1 MRKYEINRQTKE
13 TEIYLKLNLDGSGNN
28 KISTGIDFFDHM
40 LTSFSI
46 HSGFDIE
53 LKVKGDLKVDC
64 HHTVEDTGIV
74 LGQAL
79 NFALS
84 DKRGIARFGS
94 CFIPMDETLSFCAVD
109 VGGRAFLIFDAE
121 FKRQFAG
128 DLETATMEEFFRAFT
143 VNANVTLHIKNYYGT
158 NDHHK
163 IESMF
168 KAMARALKDAVKI
181 TSDKIPSSK
190 GKL

>member
-13 TEIYLKLNLDGSGNN
+13 TKIDLKINLDGSGNN

-40 LTSFSI
+40 LTSFSV

-53 LKVKGDLKVDC
+53 LKVNGDLKVDC

-79 NFALS
+79 NYALA

-94 CFIPMDETLSFCAVD
+94 SFIPMDETLSFCAVD
-109 VGGRAFLIFDAE
+109 VGGRAFIVFDAE

-128 DLETATMEEFFRAFT
+128 DLETATLEEFFRAFAI
-143 VNANVTLHIKNYYGT
+143 NANITLHIKNFYGT

-168 KAMARALKDAVKI
+168 KAMARSLKDAVKI
-181 TSDKIPSSK
+181 IGDKVPSSK

>member
-13 TEIYLKLNLDGSGNN
+13 TEIDLKLNLDGSGNC

-40 LTSFSI
+40 LNSFAV

-74 LGQAL
+74 LGQAID
-79 NFALS
+79 FALK
-84 DKRGIARFGS
+84 DKRGIARFGES
-94 CFIPMDETLSFCAVD
+94 FVPMDEVLSFCVVD
-109 VGGRAFLIFDAE
+109 VCGRPFLVFDAE

-128 DLETATMEEFFRAFT
+128 DLETATIEEFFRAFA
-143 VNANVTLHIKNYYGT
+143 VNANITLHIKNYYGA

-168 KAMARALKDAVKI
+168 KAAARALKAAVK
-181 TSDKIPSSK
+181 TDGDKIPSSK

>member
-1 MRKYEINRQTKE
+1 MNRQTKE
-13 TEIYLKLNLDGSGNN
+13 TEIELKLNIDGSGKN

-40 LTSFSI
+40 LTSFSV

-79 NFALS
+79 NFALA
-84 DKRGIARFGS
+84 DKRGITRFGS
-94 CFIPMDETLSFCAVD
+94 CFIPMDETLSFCAAD
-109 VGGRAFLIFDAE
+109 VCGRAFLVFDAE

-128 DLETATMEEFFRAFT
+128 DLETATVEEFFRAFA
-143 VNANVTLHIKNYYGT
+143 VNANITLHIKNYYGT

-168 KAMARALKDAVKI
+168 KAMARTLKAAVKAEGDI
-181 TSDKIPSSK
+181 IPSSK

>member
-13 TEIYLKLNLDGSGNN
+13 TEIDLKINLDGTGNN

-40 LTSFSI
+40 LTSFSV

-74 LGQAL
+74 LGQA
-79 NFALS
+79 FSSAIK

-94 CFIPMDETLSFCAVD
+94 CFIPMDETLSFCAAD
-109 VGGRAFLIFDAE
+109 VSGRAFLVFDAE

-128 DLETATMEEFFRAFT
+128 DLETATVEEFFRAFT
-143 VNANVTLHIKNYYGT
+143 INANITLHIKNYYGT

-168 KAMARALKDAVKI
+168 KAMARTLKDAVKV
-181 TSDKIPSSK
+181 TGDKVPSSK